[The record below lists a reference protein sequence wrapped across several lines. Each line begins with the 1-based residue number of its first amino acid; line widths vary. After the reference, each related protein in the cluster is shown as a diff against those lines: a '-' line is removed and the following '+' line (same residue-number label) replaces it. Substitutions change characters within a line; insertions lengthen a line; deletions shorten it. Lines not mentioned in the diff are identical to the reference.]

1 VATYLQHIFRGEEI
15 MMKISMKPGN
25 RWMVGMVIAATVVT
39 GGVIY
44 YGVSQFGLISTAQ
57 KQPVETLPEVKKVTA
72 LGRLEPE
79 TEIIKLSA
87 PIPLDGDR
95 IAKVLV
101 KEGDTVKSGQIIAIL
116 DSRDRLQDSLLVA
129 QKQVGMAKA
138 KLAQVQAGA
147 KTGQIQAQKA
157 TVARLQAQTVGD
169 KVGQQEIIARLEAQ
183 WQGDKQAQ
191 LQNIARLEAQLEG
204 DKLAQTA
211 TINRLQAE
219 LNNAEAEFQRYQ
231 QLYKDGAISS
241 SLYDGKRLTVD
252 TAKQQL
258 GEAKAILNRIDTTSN
273 KQISEAKA
281 VLRRIDATNSKQV
294 SEAKIALNRINAT
307 GGKQISEAEATLN
320 SIAEV
325 RPVDVQAAQT
335 EVENAIAT
343 AKRTQTELGQ
353 AYIRAPIAGQI
364 IKIHTRAGEKIGD
377 DGIADLAQTSQMV
390 AVAEVYQSDISKVKL
405 GQAATVSGQAFAG
418 EVKGTVSQIGLQVN
432 RQNTFAN
439 QPGENMDRRVIE
451 VKIRINPEDSKRVA
465 GLTNLQVQTAIEL

>member
-1 VATYLQHIFRGEEI
+1 ML
-15 MMKISMKPGN
+15 KISMKPGN
-25 RWMVGMVIAATVVT
+25 RWMVGMVLAAIATT

-44 YGVSQFGLISTAQ
+44 YGVSQSGLVGTAQ
-57 KQPVETLPEVKKVTA
+57 KQAVETLPEVKKVTA

-95 IAKVLV
+95 IAKFLV
-101 KEGDTVKSGQIIAIL
+101 KEGDTVKSGQVVAIL
-116 DSRDRLQDSLLVA
+116 DSRNRLQDGLLVA
-129 QKQVGMAKA
+129 QKQVEMAKA

-191 LQNIARLEAQLEG
+191 QETIARLEAQLQG
-204 DKLAQTA
+204 DKQAQAA

-231 QLYKDGAISS
+231 QLYNDGAISS
-241 SLYDGKRLTVD
+241 SLFDGKRLTVE

-258 GEAKAILNRIDTTSN
+258 SEAKAVLNRIDTTSN
-273 KQISEAKA
+273 RQISEAKA
-281 VLRRIDATNSKQV
+281 VLRRINATNSKQV
-294 SEAKIALNRINAT
+294 SEAKVALNRLNAT

-335 EVENAIAT
+335 EVENAIAI
-343 AKRTQTELGQ
+343 AKRTQTELEQ
-353 AYIRAPIAGQI
+353 AYIRAPLAGQI
-364 IKIHTRAGEKIGD
+364 IKIHTRTGEKIGD

-432 RQNTFAN
+432 RQNTFAS

-451 VKIRINPEDSKRVA
+451 VKIRINPEDSQRVG